1 MLEVIDIESI
11 CIIFDMQLMEC
22 DLLVAQWLNNFA
34 AENPPTSGNKFV
46 SLLIDQPG
54 TQVTDPT
61 TRSVHT
67 VDPQVLARRVLIIRD
82 DLARNATYSLPEY
95 VERQNTSI
103 LRSHL
108 EKNTFVSGSSG
119 AQYSERRGYY
129 RRRKPRTPAGEE
141 SEQEV

>member
-1 MLEVIDIESI
+1 
-11 CIIFDMQLMEC
+11 MEC

-34 AENPPTSGNKFV
+34 ADHPPTDGNKFV
-46 SLLIDQPG
+46 AHLLDQRG

-67 VDPQVLARRVLIIRD
+67 VDPQILARRILIIRD
-82 DLARNATYSLPEY
+82 DLARNATYNLPDY
-95 VERQNTSI
+95 VERENTAI

-119 AQYSERRGYY
+119 AQYGERRGYY
-129 RRRKPRTPAGEE
+129 RRRSQHKDTHEEGEE
-141 SEQEV
+141 SDGQE